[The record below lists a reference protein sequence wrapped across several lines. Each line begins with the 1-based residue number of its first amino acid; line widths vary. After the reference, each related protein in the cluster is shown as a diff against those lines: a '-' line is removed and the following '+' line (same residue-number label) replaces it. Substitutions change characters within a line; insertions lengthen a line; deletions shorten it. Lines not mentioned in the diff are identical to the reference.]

1 MKGSILFLKFY
12 FLIFGCAGSSLLRT
26 GISPVAAGGGDSVL
40 TYVGFSLQWL
50 LLLWITG
57 PRVHALNI
65 YCSLAPE
72 HRFNSCGAQVY
83 LIHGMWDL
91 PGPGIKP
98 MSPALSGSFFVA
110 GPPGKPGSFL

>member
-12 FLIFGCAGSSLLRT
+12 FLIFSYAGSSLLHT
-26 GISPVAAGGGDSVL
+26 GFSPVAAGGGDSVL
-40 TYVGFSLQWL
+40 KCVGFSLQWL
-50 LLLWITG
+50 LLWITG
-57 PRVHALNI
+57 SRVHAPNI

-72 HRFNSCGAQVY
+72 HRFNSCGVQVY

-91 PGPGIKP
+91 PGPGIEP